1 MAALTVQMEAYV
13 FRQLVEHLQWRTD
26 VANIDL
32 MNLAGF
38 CRNCLSK
45 WYHAGSKVYGLPMEY
60 DEACEKVYGEPYG
73 EWKKKHNKPATEEQM
88 KVFKSGGA
96 LHAKTDPKDA
106 TPVGLSGMPN
116 QGHSSVCGQ
125 DCEAVPMTPAVVH
138 DGPSCTARVGVVTC
152 SDRASAGIY
161 ADLSGP
167 TAVDALTAFCSKNP
181 GFTTKIVSQRIVPDE
196 EVQIANV
203 LLEMSK
209 DKQCDV
215 ILTTGGTGVGA
226 RDVTPEATK
235 RVIAR
240 VADGLSQAMVWQ
252 TQFHQPWSILSRGV
266 CGVAASGT
274 LIVNLPG
281 NPAAVRQCLAVLL
294 PVLPQAVSMLAA
306 PPENGS

>member
-1 MAALTVQMEAYV
+1 MAALTVQMEAYA

-60 DEACEKVYGEPYG
+60 DEACERIYGEPYG
-73 EWKKKHNKPATEEQM
+73 EWKKKHNKPATDEQM
-88 KVFKSGGA
+88 KAFKSGGA
-96 LHAKTDPKDA
+96 LHAKTEPKGVA
-106 TPVGLSGMPN
+106 PAGLVGMPN

-125 DCEAVPMTPAVVH
+125 DCEAVPVTPVAVS
-138 DGPSCTARVGVVTC
+138 DGSSCTARIGIVTC
-152 SDRASAGIY
+152 SDRASAGTY

-167 TAVDALTAFCSKNP
+167 AAVDSLKSFSGQNP
-181 GFTTKIVSQRIVPDE
+181 GFSVDIVSQRVVPDE
-196 EVQIANV
+196 ENQIVSV
-203 LLEMSK
+203 LEELSK
-209 DKQCDV
+209 GKHCDL
-215 ILTTGGTGVGA
+215 ILTTGGTGVGP

-240 VADGLSQAMVWQ
+240 LADSLSQAMVWQ
-252 TQFHQPWSILSRGV
+252 TQFHQPWSILSRGI
-266 CGVAASGT
+266 CGVTSSGT
-274 LIVNLPG
+274 LVVNLPG

-294 PVLPQAVSMLAA
+294 PVLPQAICMLAPA
-306 PPENGS
+306 AHAA